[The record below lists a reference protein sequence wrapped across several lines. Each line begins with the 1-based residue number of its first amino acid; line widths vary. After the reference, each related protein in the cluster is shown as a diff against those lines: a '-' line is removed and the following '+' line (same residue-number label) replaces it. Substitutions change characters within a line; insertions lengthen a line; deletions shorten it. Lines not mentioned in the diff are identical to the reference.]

1 MADMHLPVAAPDY
14 EALFRVTFEH
24 AAIGIA
30 HVAPDGRWIRVNQKL
45 CDILGY
51 SLEELSELSFQDLT
65 HADDL
70 AEDMRQ
76 VGRLLAQESP
86 SYQLEKRY
94 VRKDGEVIWANLSVS
109 LVRDAMGQPDF
120 FISVVE
126 DIQARK
132 NAEET
137 IRLNRAELQVIFDN
151 LDTGLITSTMSGDMV
166 YWNRSALDMFG
177 FASLD
182 ECRFNIANFIDTYEM
197 LTSHGHVLPFG
208 DWPLLRILRGETL
221 RGLEL
226 TIRRKDG
233 SWLRRFR
240 HRGSLALDSTGKSV
254 IALLAF
260 SDVTDEK
267 T

>member
-1 MADMHLPVAAPDY
+1 MADMHLPAAAPDY
-14 EALFRVTFEH
+14 EALFRLTFEH

-45 CDILGY
+45 CDLLGY
-51 SLEELSELSFQDLT
+51 SPQELDFLSFQDVT

-70 AEDMRQ
+70 DADLEL
-76 VGRLLAQESP
+76 VGRVLAGTLP
-86 SYQLEKRY
+86 SYQMEKRY
-94 VRKDGEVIWANLSVS
+94 VRKDGEVVWANLTVS
-109 LVRDAMGQPDF
+109 LVRNPAGEPDF

-132 NAEET
+132 TAEET
-137 IRLNRAELQVIFDN
+137 IRFNRAELQVIFDN
-151 LDTGLITSTMSGDMV
+151 LDTGLITSTMSGDML
-166 YWNRSALDMFG
+166 YWNRAALDMFS
-177 FASLD
+177 FASQD

-197 LTSHGHVLPFG
+197 LTSHGHVLPFS
-208 DWPLLRILRGETL
+208 DWPLIRILRGETL

-233 SWLRRFR
+233 SWQRRFR
-240 HRGSLALDSTGKSV
+240 YRGSLALDSTGKSV

-260 SDVTDEK
+260 TDVTDEK
-267 T
+267 A